1 MVESTMNKSQ
11 ENIAVDIENALW
23 EGDYLVQS
31 WVRGDDSD
39 NYYKEINGYRKAVLK
54 VSGWVSALEEENAR
68 LKEQVSQLTESL
80 EEASTTCTL
89 MKQQQRESWVQP
101 ERPAPCARSCEANA
115 FRIKIRELESMLK
128 S

>member
-1 MVESTMNKSQ
+1 MVEKAMKVTAQMNSADVVKVIREGYLLFS
-11 ENIAVDIENALW
+11 ELRTGNDVLLCDDKILEYRDAVIAAILSVNT
-23 EGDYLVQS
+23 
-31 WVRGDDSD
+31 
-39 NYYKEINGYRKAVLK
+39 
-54 VSGWVSALEEENAR
+54 LEEENAR

-80 EEASTTCTL
+80 EEASATCTL

-128 S
+128 R